1 MSLSDWNTLVQ
12 GVPTLL
18 SGLWVNVQ
26 ILLGLIALG
35 FVLGIL
41 IALVQVYS
49 PKVPA
54 ALAVGY
60 EWFFRG
66 VPEMV
71 LLLLIYFGLRQ
82 FHVPITPF
90 IAAVIAL
97 GLRSS
102 AYQSQIFRGAIQAVG
117 ERQMQAALSIGMTR
131 LQAIRYVILPQA
143 LRLSIPPWSNEFSSV
158 LKDTTLASAIG
169 VIEVFRKARF
179 IVGRNYALALP
190 AFMLVALFFLVLT
203 YLGNW
208 LLGVLERRYRIPGF
222 EMRGAGER
230 F

>member
-1 MSLSDWNTLVQ
+1 MPAGAWQSLLRGIPS
-12 GVPTLL
+12 LL
-18 SGLWVNVQ
+18 GGLGINLQ

-35 FVLGIL
+35 FVVGIL
-41 IALVQVYS
+41 VALIQVYG
-49 PKVPA
+49 PRPLA
-54 ALAVGY
+54 AVAVGY

-71 LLLLIYFGLRQ
+71 LLMLIYFGLRQ

-117 ERQMQAALSIGMTR
+117 SRQMMAALSVGMTR
-131 LQAIRYVILPQA
+131 FQAIRYIILPQA

-169 VIEVFRKARF
+169 VIEVFKRSRF
-179 IVGRNYALALP
+179 IIGRQYALALP
-190 AFMLVALFFLVLT
+190 TFLLIALFFLILT

-208 LLGVLERRYRIPGF
+208 TLGALERRYRIPGF
-222 EMRGAGER
+222 EAKGGER